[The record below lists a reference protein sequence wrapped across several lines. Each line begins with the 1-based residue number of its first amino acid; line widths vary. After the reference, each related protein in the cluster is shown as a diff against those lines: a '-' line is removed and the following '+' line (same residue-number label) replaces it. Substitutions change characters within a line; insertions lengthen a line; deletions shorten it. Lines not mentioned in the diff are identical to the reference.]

1 MAEHESVVARYRE
14 LLEVSSMMLGYAR
27 SQDWEALIQQEAR
40 YAVELDRVRLIGD
53 QGGGSESERQDQLQL
68 LELILSQDAETRR
81 LLDARRD
88 ELAQMIC
95 NSRRQQAVGQ
105 AYQGGRGGIS
115 TRLRFN
121 APDGGM

>member
-1 MAEHESVVARYRE
+1 MAHESVVARYRE
-14 LLEVSSMMLGYAR
+14 LLEVSNTMLGYAR
-27 SQDWEALIQQEAR
+27 SQDWESLIQQEAR

-53 QGGGSESERQDQLQL
+53 PGSLSESERQVQLQL
-68 LELILSQDAETRR
+68 LEQILTQDAETRR

-88 ELAQMIC
+88 ELAQMIG

-105 AYQGGRGGIS
+105 AYQGGQGGIA

-121 APDGGM
+121 SPDGSM

>member
-53 QGGGSESERQDQLQL
+53 QGGG
-68 LELILSQDAETRR
+68 
-81 LLDARRD
+81 ARASDR
-88 ELAQMIC
+88 
-95 NSRRQQAVGQ
+95 
-105 AYQGGRGGIS
+105 IS
-115 TRLRFN
+115 FN
-121 APDGGM
+121 CSN

>member
-1 MAEHESVVARYRE
+1 MAEHGSVVARYRE

-40 YAVELDRVRLIGD
+40 YAVELDRVRLIGTPNSL
-53 QGGGSESERQDQLQL
+53 SESERQDQLQL
-68 LELILSQDAETRR
+68 LEQILSQDAETRR

-88 ELAQMIC
+88 ELAQMIG

-121 APDGGM
+121 APDGSM

>member
-1 MAEHESVVARYRE
+1 MTEHESVVARYRE
-14 LLEVSSMMLGYAR
+14 LLEVSNVMLGYAR

-53 QGGGSESERQDQLQL
+53 QGGLSESERQDQLQL
-68 LELILSQDAETRR
+68 LEQILSQDAETRR

-88 ELAQMIC
+88 ELAQMIG